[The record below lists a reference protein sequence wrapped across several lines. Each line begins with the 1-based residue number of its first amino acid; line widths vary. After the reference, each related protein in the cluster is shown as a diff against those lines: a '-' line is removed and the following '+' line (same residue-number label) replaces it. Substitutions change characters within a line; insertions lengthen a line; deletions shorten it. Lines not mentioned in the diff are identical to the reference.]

1 MPAATATRPPQLDGA
16 GEPATVR
23 AWAVREGC
31 DAHAIDTRVS
41 SQVIVRRYSC
51 PTGTD
56 VRFTIVLGGGH
67 EWPGS
72 VVSRLYETQS
82 GMTTFQ
88 VDATQQSWEFFQQF
102 HL

>member
-1 MPAATATRPPQLDGA
+1 MAADPAQLDGP

-31 DAHAIDTRVS
+31 SPQPIDTRVS
-41 SQVIVRRYSC
+41 TQVIVRRYSC
-51 PTGTD
+51 PAGTD
-56 VRFTIVLGGGH
+56 VRFTIILGGGH

-72 VVSRLYETQS
+72 VVSSLYGTRT

-88 VDATQQSWEFFQQF
+88 VDATQQTWEFFQQF
-102 HL
+102 HR